1 MKHIFLTLLIFT
13 TTISSL
19 FADEITFQGNA
30 PRQVMVGDKFQLTY
44 TVNAEASDI
53 RLADTP
59 DFQILMGP
67 STSQSSSYQII
78 GSTMKSSVQFGFTY
92 ILKATKEGS
101 FAIPPATVTVKGEKI
116 QSNTLVIE
124 VVKGNPNN
132 SNSSGSGT
140 PTAVE
145 AGSTISDQDIIIKTI
160 ASKSSVYQ
168 GESFNTITKIY
179 TKVGLD
185 GITDVKT
192 PDNRDFLTQEINAQG
207 QPDWGYETLNGVT
220 YTVGTFDQKLLIP
233 QKSGKLTVSPT
244 ELEFLIRQKVQRQ
257 SNNIFGDY
265 FNGSYRTIKKRVKS
279 NSVAIN
285 VKPLP
290 AGQPANF
297 SGITGD
303 FTIEASISK
312 TEIKANDGLTL
323 KITLSGTGNH
333 KLAETPKIKFPSDFD
348 SYEPKVTSSIS
359 NTTAGMKGTKVFEYL
374 VIPRHEGNFTIP
386 SVEFSYFNPQNEQ
399 YKTITTKPINITVLK
414 GEAGS
419 ATVNNNYL
427 PTATKE
433 EVKLLGQDIRFI
445 KQSTSPL
452 KPAGSFFWGSALF
465 ITLYVL
471 AIILT
476 IGALWFYKKQEHNNA
491 NVHLVNKSKA
501 NKIAIKRLKTAAH
514 FLQTREKEK
523 FYDEVLRALWGYLGH
538 KLNLPLSELSKDN
551 ASNIL
556 LNHGATNEQVTAF
569 MSILDTCE
577 YARYAPGS
585 GSEEMDKLYSSA
597 LDTISQLEN
606 KIR

>member
-1 MKHIFLTLLIFT
+1 MRHIFLTFLLFT
-13 TTISSL
+13 ASL
-19 FADEITFQGNA
+19 FTLLAEEITFQGNA

-44 TVNAEASDI
+44 SVNAEASDI

-101 FAIPPATVTVKGEKI
+101 FAIPPATVTVKGNKI
-116 QSNTLVIE
+116 QSNTLVVE

-132 SNSSGSGT
+132 TGSNGAGT
-140 PTAVE
+140 PEAIE
-145 AGSTISDQDIIIKTI
+145 AGGTISDQDIIIKTV
-160 ASKSSVYQ
+160 ASKTSVYQ
-168 GESFNTITKIY
+168 GEAFSTTTKIY

-192 PDNRDFLTQEINAQG
+192 PDNRDFLSQEINAQG
-207 QPDWGYETLNGVT
+207 QPDWGYETLNGVN
-220 YTVGTFDQKLLIP
+220 YRVGTFDQKLLIP

-257 SNNIFGDY
+257 SNNVFGDY

-279 NSVAIN
+279 NSVSIN

-290 AGQPANF
+290 AGQPIVF

-303 FTIEASISK
+303 FTIDATISK
-312 TEIKANDGLTL
+312 TQAKANDGLTL

-333 KLAETPKIKFPSDFD
+333 KLAETPKVKFPADFD
-348 SYEPKVTSSIS
+348 TYEPKVTTTIS
-359 NTTAGMKGTKVFEYL
+359 NTASGMKGSKVFEYL
-374 VIPRHEGNFTIP
+374 VIPRHEGTFTIP
-386 SVEFSYFNPQNEQ
+386 SVEFSYFNPQTEQ
-399 YKTITTKPINITVLK
+399 YKTVSTKPIDLNIQK
-414 GEAGS
+414 GDAGS
-419 ATVNNNYL
+419 TSNNNNYI
-427 PTATKE
+427 PVSTKE

-445 KQSTSPL
+445 KQTTSTL
-452 KPAGSFFWGSALF
+452 KPAGNFFWGSALF
-465 ITLYVL
+465 ITLYLL
-471 AIILT
+471 AILLT
-476 IGALWFYKKQEHNNA
+476 AGALWLYRKQAHDNA

-514 FLQTREKEK
+514 FLQTKEKEK

-551 ASNIL
+551 ASSIL
-556 LNHGATNEQVTAF
+556 LAHGSNNEQVATF

-585 GSEEMDKLYSSA
+585 GSEEMDKLYSTA
-597 LDTISQLEN
+597 LETISQLES
-606 KIR
+606 KIK